1 MTFGKRAPGTWR
13 ARSVAPRRRT
23 PTLRRVAGI
32 LLLVLLG
39 FGGTASATM
48 VRASE
53 QDVLTRLFGS
63 LFGAPQPAPAS
74 IVRPEQPAYPRR
86 YASLPDPRRSAETRL
101 VQRTPRI
108 EARREAA
115 NRMSAVS
122 RAVSPASFA
131 AGTRTVCV
139 RLCDGYVFPIGRLR
153 ARADLPVHAAACAA
167 ACPNAPSELFTL
179 APGRSEMQEAIG
191 LGGQPYRL
199 LARANLFRRERVEGC
214 SCQPAGQAGPLMDLG
229 RDRTLRAGDVIASE
243 DSADLVTNL
252 SRSGPVLADYR
263 TAPSGRHLREAIE
276 GRVGALRRDTA
287 ASAFRRSL
295 QVAEARTRRVRVAEA
310 QVARLRMD
318 IGTDIAPA
326 GFAEVMPRAGT
337 GFAPM
342 RVVAPSPFGH

>member
-1 MTFGKRAPGTWR
+1 MTFGKRAPGPWR
-13 ARSVAPRRRT
+13 ARPVAPRRRT
-23 PTLRRVAGI
+23 PTLRRLAGI
-32 LLLVLLG
+32 LLLVLFG
-39 FGGTASATM
+39 FGCTACATM

-53 QDVLTRLFGS
+53 RDVLTKLFGS
-63 LFGAPQPAPAS
+63 LFGAPPPAPAPV
-74 IVRPEQPAYPRR
+74 VRAEQPAYPRR

-108 EARREAA
+108 EARREAVG
-115 NRMSAVS
+115 RKSAAS
-122 RAVSPASFA
+122 HAVSPASFA

-153 ARADLPVHAAACAA
+153 ARGDLPVHAAACAA

-179 APGRSEMQEAIG
+179 APGRSEMQEAVG
-191 LGGQPYRL
+191 LGGQPYRR
-199 LARANLFRRERVEGC
+199 LARANLVRRERVEGC

-243 DSADLVTNL
+243 DGADVVTNL
-252 SRSGPVLADYR
+252 SRSDPVLADYR
-263 TAPSGRHLREAIE
+263 TAPSGRPLREAIE
-276 GRVGALRRDTA
+276 GRVGALRRDAA

-318 IGTDIAPA
+318 VGTDVAPA
-326 GFAEVMPRAGT
+326 GFAEVMPRAGA
-337 GFAPM
+337 GFAPI

>member
-13 ARSVAPRRRT
+13 ANSIAPRRRT

-32 LLLVLLG
+32 LLLVLFG
-39 FGGTASATM
+39 FGCTASATM

-53 QDVLTRLFGS
+53 GDVLTRLFGS
-63 LFGAPQPAPAS
+63 LFGAPQPAPAPV
-74 IVRPEQPAYPRR
+74 VRPEQPAYPRR
-86 YASLPDPRRSAETRL
+86 YASLPDPRRSAESRL

-115 NRMSAVS
+115 GRKSAASYAVS
-122 RAVSPASFA
+122 TASFT

-167 ACPNAPSELFTL
+167 ACPNAPSELYTL
-179 APGRSEMQEAIG
+179 APGRSEMQEAVG
-191 LGGQPYRL
+191 LGGQPYRRL
-199 LARANLFRRERVEGC
+199 VRANLFRRERVEGC

-229 RDRTLRAGDVIASE
+229 RDRTLRAGDVIASQ
-243 DSADLVTNL
+243 DGADLVTNL
-252 SRSGPVLADYR
+252 SRGGPVLADYR

-276 GRVGALRRDTA
+276 ARVGALRRDA
-287 ASAFRRSL
+287 AGSAYRRSL
-295 QVAEARTRRVRVAEA
+295 QVAETRTRRVRVAEA
-310 QVARLRMD
+310 QVARLRLD
-318 IGTDIAPA
+318 IGTDPAPA

-337 GFAPM
+337 GFAPLRM
-342 RVVAPSPFGH
+342 VAPSPFGH